1 MALDPNF
8 PTTPKYATALLTTA
22 TTVMDG
28 TGVTPLLIAGTEGS
42 LVTDLKVIPRGTVSA
57 TVVRLYISQDDGTS
71 WAIIDSVNLAAYTL
85 SQTASP
91 TMVRF
96 VDKSNP
102 DGALRIPADCHLGV
116 SMGVAQSA
124 GLTINAEYLDY

>member
-8 PTTPKYATALLTTA
+8 PTTPKYASALLTTA

-28 TGVTPLLIAGTEGS
+28 TGVTPLLAAGTEGS
-42 LVTDLKVIPRGTVSA
+42 LVTDLKVVPRGAVSA
-57 TVVRLYISQDDGTS
+57 TVVRLYISRDNGTS
-71 WAIIDSVNLAAYTL
+71 WSIVDSVNLAAYAL

-102 DGALRIPADCHLGV
+102 DGALRIPAGCQLGV
-116 SMGVAQSA
+116 SMGVAQAA
-124 GLTINAEYLDY
+124 GVTVNAEYMDY